1 MTCSQ
6 LMTSDPAC
14 CVLDD
19 SVVSA
24 AMLMKIHNI
33 GSVPVISDRTERKV
47 AGIVTDRDLTV
58 RVVAEQRDYYRT
70 KVSEVMSTDLVTC
83 RASDDYDEVIAAM
96 AKRQIRRVPVVD
108 KDGRL
113 AGIISQ
119 ADVARSADPREV
131 AEVVEQISEP
141 ASEHAAKASG
151 LANSTLMMIAGG
163 LGLGAG
169 LAYLIDPRWARAATQ
184 QVVDKVRSGFGAAD
198 PADV

>member
-14 CVLDD
+14 CMLDD

-33 GSVPVISDRTERKV
+33 GSVPVVSDRSRMTL
-47 AGIVTDRDLTV
+47 AGIVTDRDLTL

-70 KVSEVMSTDLVTC
+70 KISEVMSKDLVTC
-83 RASDDYDEVIAAM
+83 RASDDYDEVIEAM

-108 KDGRL
+108 DDGRL
-113 AGIISQ
+113 VGIISQ
-119 ADVARSADPREV
+119 ADVARSVEPREV

-141 ASEHAAKASG
+141 ASEHEAKGSG
-151 LANSTLMMIAGG
+151 LATSSLMMIAGG

-169 LAYLIDPRWARAATQ
+169 LAYLIDPRWARATTQ
-184 QVVDKVRSGFGAAD
+184 QIVDKVRSSFGSEQG
-198 PADV
+198 

>member
-14 CVLDD
+14 CVLED

-24 AMLMKIHNI
+24 AILMKNHNI
-33 GSVPVISDRTERKV
+33 GSVPVVSDRSQMKV
-47 AGIVTDRDLTV
+47 AGIVTDRDLTL

-70 KVSEVMSTDLVTC
+70 RVADVMSQNLVTC

-96 AKRQIRRVPVVD
+96 KKRQIRRVPVVD
-108 KDGRL
+108 DHGRL
-113 AGIISQ
+113 VGIISQ
-119 ADVARSADPREV
+119 ADVARSLEPRQV

-141 ASEHAAKASG
+141 ASEHKAAGGA
-151 LANSTLMMIAGG
+151 LATSTLMMIAGG

-169 LAYLIDPRWARAATQ
+169 LAYLVDPRWARAATQ
-184 QVVDKVRSGFGAAD
+184 QAVEKVRSTFRS
-198 PADV
+198 PADL